1 MARHPCQYLTLE
13 PASQALVLRLNSLT
27 MTIFEGLYFII
38 SKSSDAALEL
48 NGSGI
53 SGKPR
58 KSTSGSHLCK
68 QLWLLELCE
77 DRDSFVI
84 RNVETNTVMDI
95 CGGSVAEGTAVIGF
109 PRHLGD
115 NQRWRISLVDG
126 SDE

>member
-1 MARHPCQYLTLE
+1 
-13 PASQALVLRLNSLT
+13 
-27 MTIFEGLYFII
+27 MTILEGLYFII

-48 NGSGI
+48 NDSVI

-58 KSTSGSHLCK
+58 QSTYGSHLCK

-84 RNVETNTVMDI
+84 RNAETNTVMDV

-115 NQRWRISLVDG
+115 NQRWRISLVDD
-126 SDE
+126 SDV